1 MMLSAIKCFKKSVFF
16 LFLAVLAAGLFG
28 TSAVSAQGVWKGHI
42 IPQDVANSRGLE
54 RQWIAHTE
62 FNPFNNVAEKIAG
75 MVFDRD
81 AVFTVTEQGTAQAF
95 EAETGK
101 TKWVTCTKTK
111 GKIVQGLAVSRFY
124 LAFTAGSTLYVL
136 NRENGRI
143 LLDADVPAIPTND
156 LALGEF
162 RAYVPAINGLI
173 YIFNLQPMED
183 PFQEFGVSD
192 SMMSEKER
200 QERKMEFI
208 NSLRLVKSLKEPL
221 SVRSIGDLKVTP
233 VTLRCNDAYEYVAWP
248 TGSKLVTLCEVDVR
262 EELADERYNI
272 PTMGEVVS
280 SLSYKPYD
288 PAKPN
293 TTGILYAATTEGF
306 VYAFREATGDV
317 LWRFPTGEYIGDTPI
332 YVDGELFVTTALTGM
347 FCIDAL
353 VGGDGQSAEAKWWSP
368 NIKKFIACTKHRVYV
383 LDDTRALVALD
394 RISGQRV
401 NSLPMVDYKFIV
413 TNTQNDRI
421 YFATED
427 GTIQCLRE
435 MALGTPLDYS
445 AEWIAARE
453 SSVQEMRRAHRKDVP
468 AKPKKNADR
477 MGDDED
483 GGWGEEEEEEDS
495 EDSGDDDGGFSFGD
509 DDEEES
515 GDEDE
520 EDFGDEESE
529 DEEDLGEEDF
539 GDEEDAG
546 DDDDDFGDEQDA
558 GDDDEDFGD
567 EEDAGDDDDDFGDEI

>member
-1 MMLSAIKCFKKSVFF
+1 MMLSPIKCFKKTGFF
-16 LFLAVLAAGLFG
+16 LFLAVLTAGLLG
-28 TSAVSAQGVWKGHI
+28 ASAVSAQGVWKGHI

-62 FNPFNNVAEKIAG
+62 FNPYNNVAEKVSG

-81 AVFTVTEQGTAQAF
+81 AVFTVTEQGTVQAF

-200 QERKMEFI
+200 QERKAEFI
-208 NSLRLVKSLKEPL
+208 NSLRLVKSLKEPM
-221 SVRSIGDLKVTP
+221 SIRSIGDLKVTP
-233 VTLRCNDAYEYVAWP
+233 VTLRCNDAYEFVAWP
-248 TGSKLVTLCEVDVR
+248 TGSELVTLCEVDVR

-288 PAKPN
+288 PEKPN

-306 VYAFREATGDV
+306 VYAFREASGEV
-317 LWRFPTGEYIGDTPI
+317 LWRFPTGEYIGETPI
-332 YVDGELFVTTALTGM
+332 YADGELFITTALTGM
-347 FCIDAL
+347 YCIDAL
-353 VGGDGQSAEAKWWSP
+353 VGGDGKTAEAKWWSP
-368 NIKKFIACTKHRVYV
+368 NIKKFVACTKHRVYV

-394 RISGQRV
+394 RVSGQRI

-453 SSVQEMRRAHRKDVP
+453 SSVQEMRRAHRTDVP

-483 GGWGEEEEEEDS
+483 GGWGEDEDDP

-509 DDEEES
+509 DDEES
-515 GDEDE
+515 EDE

-529 DEEDLGEEDF
+529 DEEDFGDEESEDEEDF
-539 GDEEDAG
+539 GDDESEDEEDFG
-546 DDDDDFGDEQDA
+546 DDDDDFGDEM
-558 GDDDEDFGD
+558 
-567 EEDAGDDDDDFGDEI
+567 

>member
-1 MMLSAIKCFKKSVFF
+1 MMLSPIKCFKKTGFF
-16 LFLAVLAAGLFG
+16 LFLAVLTAGLLG
-28 TSAVSAQGVWKGHI
+28 ASAVSAQGVWKGHI

-62 FNPFNNVAEKIAG
+62 FNPYNNVAEKVSG

-81 AVFTVTEQGTAQAF
+81 AVFTVTEQGTVQAF

-200 QERKMEFI
+200 QERKAEFI
-208 NSLRLVKSLKEPL
+208 NSLRLVKSLKEPM
-221 SVRSIGDLKVTP
+221 SIRSIGDLKVTP
-233 VTLRCNDAYEYVAWP
+233 VTLRCNDAYEFVAWP
-248 TGSKLVTLCEVDVR
+248 TGSELVTLCEVDVR

-288 PAKPN
+288 PEKPN

-306 VYAFREATGDV
+306 VYAFREASGEV
-317 LWRFPTGEYIGDTPI
+317 LWRFPTGEYIGETPI
-332 YVDGELFVTTALTGM
+332 YADGELFITTALTGM
-347 FCIDAL
+347 YCIDAL
-353 VGGDGQSAEAKWWSP
+353 VGGDGKTAEAKWWSP
-368 NIKKFIACTKHRVYV
+368 NIKKFVACTKHRVYV

-394 RISGQRV
+394 RVSGQRI

-453 SSVQEMRRAHRKDVP
+453 SSVQEMRRAHRTDVP

-483 GGWGEEEEEEDS
+483 GGWGEDEDDP

-509 DDEEES
+509 DDEES
-515 GDEDE
+515 EDE
-520 EDFGDEESE
+520 EDFGDDESE
-529 DEEDLGEEDF
+529 DEEDFGDDESEDEEDF
-539 GDEEDAG
+539 GDDESEDEEDFG
-546 DDDDDFGDEQDA
+546 DDDDDFGDEM
-558 GDDDEDFGD
+558 
-567 EEDAGDDDDDFGDEI
+567 

>member
-1 MMLSAIKCFKKSVFF
+1 MMLSPIKCFKKTGFF
-16 LFLAVLAAGLFG
+16 LFLAVLTAGLLG
-28 TSAVSAQGVWKGHI
+28 ASAVSAQGVWKGHI

-62 FNPFNNVAEKIAG
+62 FNPYNNVAEKVSG

-81 AVFTVTEQGTAQAF
+81 AVFTVTEQGTVQAF

-200 QERKMEFI
+200 QERKAEFI
-208 NSLRLVKSLKEPL
+208 NSLRLVKSLKEPM
-221 SVRSIGDLKVTP
+221 SIRSIGDLKVTP
-233 VTLRCNDAYEYVAWP
+233 VTLRCNDAYEFVAWP
-248 TGSKLVTLCEVDVR
+248 TGSELVTLCEVDVR

-288 PAKPN
+288 PEKPN

-306 VYAFREATGDV
+306 VYAFREASGEV
-317 LWRFPTGEYIGDTPI
+317 LWRFPTGEYIGETPI
-332 YVDGELFVTTALTGM
+332 YADGELFITTALTGM
-347 FCIDAL
+347 CRPTT
-353 VGGDGQSAEAKWWSP
+353 SP
-368 NIKKFIACTKHRVYV
+368 PWMWRT
-383 LDDTRALVALD
+383 TR
-394 RISGQRV
+394 
-401 NSLPMVDYKFIV
+401 
-413 TNTQNDRI
+413 
-421 YFATED
+421 
-427 GTIQCLRE
+427 
-435 MALGTPLDYS
+435 
-445 AEWIAARE
+445 
-453 SSVQEMRRAHRKDVP
+453 
-468 AKPKKNADR
+468 
-477 MGDDED
+477 
-483 GGWGEEEEEEDS
+483 
-495 EDSGDDDGGFSFGD
+495 
-509 DDEEES
+509 
-515 GDEDE
+515 
-520 EDFGDEESE
+520 
-529 DEEDLGEEDF
+529 
-539 GDEEDAG
+539 
-546 DDDDDFGDEQDA
+546 
-558 GDDDEDFGD
+558 
-567 EEDAGDDDDDFGDEI
+567 

>member
-1 MMLSAIKCFKKSVFF
+1 MMLSPIKCFKKTGFF
-16 LFLAVLAAGLFG
+16 LFLAVLTAGLLG
-28 TSAVSAQGVWKGHI
+28 ASAVSAQGVWKGHI

-62 FNPFNNVAEKIAG
+62 FNPYNNVAEKVSG

-81 AVFTVTEQGTAQAF
+81 AVFTVTEQGTVQAF

-192 SMMSEKER
+192 SLMSEKER
-200 QERKMEFI
+200 QERKAEFI
-208 NSLRLVKSLKEPL
+208 NSLRLVKSLKEPM
-221 SVRSIGDLKVTP
+221 SIRSIGDLKVTP
-233 VTLRCNDAYEYVAWP
+233 VTLRCNDAYEFVAWP
-248 TGSKLVTLCEVDVR
+248 TGSELVTLCEVDVR

-288 PAKPN
+288 PEKPN

-306 VYAFREATGDV
+306 VYAFREASGEV
-317 LWRFPTGEYIGDTPI
+317 LWRFPTGEYIGETPI
-332 YVDGELFVTTALTGM
+332 YADGELFITTALTGM
-347 FCIDAL
+347 YCIDAL
-353 VGGDGQSAEAKWWSP
+353 VGGDGKTAEAKWWSP
-368 NIKKFIACTKHRVYV
+368 NIKKFVACTKHRVYV

-394 RISGQRV
+394 RVSGQRI

-453 SSVQEMRRAHRKDVP
+453 SSVQEMRRAHRTDVP

-483 GGWGEEEEEEDS
+483 GGWGEDEDDP

-509 DDEEES
+509 DDEES
-515 GDEDE
+515 EDE

-529 DEEDLGEEDF
+529 DEEDFGDEESEDEEDF
-539 GDEEDAG
+539 GDDESEDEEDFG
-546 DDDDDFGDEQDA
+546 DDDDDFGDEM
-558 GDDDEDFGD
+558 
-567 EEDAGDDDDDFGDEI
+567 